1 MTDIDVILV
10 RYCPGSVHNDMWEY
24 TLSVLEQQPVNVLT
38 KDNSEDNIGLVKA
51 RLELLEKSIAPVIVL
66 MDFDF
71 QLIDVNFSAL
81 AGRLD
86 NPRVGMTISC
96 SRSRPNP
103 GEGPSWNRYSSTL
116 PTNKKEWEAT
126 KRIPCN
132 VMVMKRSLFD
142 KVGGLHDG
150 YHTAQADSELCR
162 RVMKIGY
169 RIEQHNLSM
178 VIHVGASAA
187 SNPDKRAIW
196 EQDRK
201 VFESRRS
208 LF

>member
-1 MTDIDVILV
+1 MKDIDVILV
-10 RYCPGSVHNDMWEY
+10 RYCPGGIHNDMWEY
-24 TLSVLEQQPVNVLT
+24 TLSVLEQQPVHVLMR
-38 KDNSEDNIGLVKA
+38 DNSEDNIGLVKA
-51 RLELLEKSIAPVIVL
+51 RLELLKKSTAPVIVL

-71 QLIDVNFSAL
+71 QLINVDFSVL
-81 AGRLD
+81 AERLD
-86 NPRVGMTISC
+86 NPRVGMTIPC
-96 SRSRPNP
+96 SHSRLNP
-103 GEGPSWNRYSSTL
+103 EEGPSWNRYCCAL
-116 PTNKKEWEAT
+116 PTSRHEWEPV

-132 VMVMKRSLFD
+132 VMVMKRSLFH
-142 KVGGLHDG
+142 KVGGFYDG

-162 RVMKIGY
+162 RVMKKGY
-169 RIEQHNLSM
+169 RIEQHNRSK

-187 SNPDKRAIW
+187 SNPKKLAIW